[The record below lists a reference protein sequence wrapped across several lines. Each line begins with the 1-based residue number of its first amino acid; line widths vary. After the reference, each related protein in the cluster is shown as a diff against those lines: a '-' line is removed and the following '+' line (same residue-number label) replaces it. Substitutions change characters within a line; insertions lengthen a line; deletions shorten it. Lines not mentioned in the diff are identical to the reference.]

1 MRITMFVRNALVATV
16 CFGSPLAANPPA
28 ADTAAPQSSGQAPS
42 NPNAAPVVPEAAQNE
57 IIVTA
62 QKRSEKLQNVPIQVD
77 VLTGK
82 TLEARQIK
90 MTSEIARTVPN
101 LTIEK
106 TDVYSNS
113 VIVLRGI
120 AQAANADAPVAV
132 VVDGVPQD
140 DPKQFNMHL
149 FDISDIEVLKG
160 PQGSLYGR
168 NAEAGAIIITTV
180 QPTDNFHGFIDGS
193 FSRGS
198 TVEASA
204 ALSGPIVPDKV
215 LFRLAGSYFRTDGLI
230 PNTFRHVPND
240 SVPHDWTIRGNLLF
254 NIGSRSTLNL
264 IAQHEDYNAGHVYF
278 VPVWS
283 GNPNDFELPQSNFP
297 NRGNGRTTNLTAK
310 LDSDLGFATLTAIAG
325 YTKIKQVQIT
335 DVDFTNPVDAAL
347 HPNAFPFQLGDNQPF
362 SNRIYSQEVRLAS
375 PTSSRFRWL
384 ISEDYL
390 NARQFINTH
399 LFFDLGNPQSDPFN
413 SALTLTQ
420 NPAIYTRSNWGV
432 AGQVDYDATD
442 ALTLTAGVRYD
453 TDRRKQTN
461 LLNGVVRTA
470 RFSAAQPR
478 LSAAYKFSADKL
490 IYASW
495 GVGFRSGGFNPP
507 SFHIPIYRDE
517 KLTNY
522 EIGFKTQWLDHHL
535 TLNGALFHSL
545 VSNLQFSAI
554 DFNTG
559 SQVTSNIDR
568 ARING
573 AELEA
578 VATPV
583 PGFDV
588 FAGMGLSDPK
598 ITKFAANPAV
608 VGNVPP
614 RGYKASF
621 NAGFD
626 YSHHVATDTSLFIRG
641 DLQHYSSKYWFV
653 DNLDVQRPKTYVNG
667 SFGVAYRNFTLAV
680 WGKNIFGV
688 RSYETYFPGQQTGLP
703 YDVAFPNKPATYGVE
718 LSARM

>member
-1 MRITMFVRNALVATV
+1 MRNSDFIRRALFATALVA
-16 CFGSPLAANPPA
+16 FPEIAHAQ
-28 ADTAAPQSSGQAPS
+28 AAPLRINDAAASQNANAVEPQAS
-42 NPNAAPVVPEAAQNE
+42 QNE
-57 IIVTA
+57 IIITA

-82 TLEARQIK
+82 TLEAREIK
-90 MTSEIARTVPN
+90 MTREIVRTVPN
-101 LTIEK
+101 LTVEK

-113 VIVLRGI
+113 VIVMRGLS
-120 AQAANADAPVAV
+120 QAANADAPVAV
-132 VVDGVPQD
+132 IIDGVPQD

-160 PQGSLYGR
+160 PQGSIYGR
-168 NAEAGAIIITTV
+168 NAEAGAIIITTA
-180 QPTDNFHGFIDGS
+180 QPTNHFRGYMDAS
-193 FSRGS
+193 YSRGS
-198 TVEASA
+198 TLETSA
-204 ALSGPIVPDKV
+204 AVSGPIVPDRV
-215 LFRLAGSYFRTDGLI
+215 LFRIAGSYFRTGGLI
-230 PNTFRHVPND
+230 PNTFRHVNND
-240 SVPHDWTIRGNLLF
+240 TVPHDWTIRGNLLF
-254 NIGSRSTLNL
+254 NIGSRSSLNL
-264 IAQHEDYNAGHVYF
+264 IAQYEDYNAGHVYF

-297 NRGNGRTTNLTAK
+297 NRGNGKTTNLTAK
-310 LDSDLGFATLTAIAG
+310 FNSDLGFATLTAIGG

-335 DVDFTNPVDAAL
+335 DVDFTNPVDAAR

-362 SNRIYSQEVRLAS
+362 SNRIYSQEVRLTS

-413 SALTLTQ
+413 PALTLTE

-461 LLNGVVRTA
+461 LLNGVVRSA

-478 LSAAYKFSADKL
+478 LSAAYKFSPDKL
-490 IYASW
+490 VYASW

-522 EIGFKTQWLDHHL
+522 EIGFKTQWLDRRL
-535 TLNGALFHSL
+535 TLNGALFHSI
-545 VSNLQFSAI
+545 VKNLQFSAI

-568 ARING
+568 TRING
-573 AELEA
+573 LELEA
-578 VATPV
+578 VVTPAA
-583 PGFDV
+583 GFDL
-588 FAGMGLSDPK
+588 FAQMGLTDPK
-598 ITKFAANPAV
+598 ITRFAANPAFQ
-608 VGNVPP
+608 GNIPP
-614 RGYKASF
+614 RGYKATFSG
-621 NAGFD
+621 GFD
-626 YSHHVATDTSLFIRG
+626 FTRHIAKDVDFFIRG
-641 DLQHYSSKYWFV
+641 DVQHYSSKYWFV

-667 SFGVAYRNFTLAV
+667 SFGIGYRGITASV

-688 RSYETYFPGQQTGLP
+688 RAYETYFPGQQTGLP
-703 YDVAFPNKPATYGVE
+703 YDVGFPNQPATYGIE
-718 LSARM
+718 LIARM

>member
-1 MRITMFVRNALVATV
+1 MRSTIVVRNALLATA
-16 CFGSPLAANPPA
+16 CFGSPLAANPPSGGDAPPPSAGQTPSHAGA
-28 ADTAAPQSSGQAPS
+28 AS
-42 NPNAAPVVPEAAQNE
+42 VVPEAAQNE

-90 MTSEIARTVPN
+90 MTNEIVRTVPN

-140 DPKQFNMHL
+140 DPKQFNVHL

-180 QPTDNFHGFIDGS
+180 QPTNDLHGFVDGS

-198 TVEASA
+198 TVDASA
-204 ALSGPIVPDKV
+204 GVSGPIVPDKV
-215 LFRLAGSYFRTDGLI
+215 LFRVAGSYFRTDGLI
-230 PNTFRHVPND
+230 PNTFRHVNND
-240 SVPHDWTIRGNLLF
+240 SVPHDWTIRANLLF
-254 NIGSRSTLNL
+254 NLGSRSTLNL
-264 IAQHEDYNAGHVYF
+264 IGQHEDYNAGHVYF

-297 NRGNGRTTNLTAK
+297 NRGAGRTTNLTAK
-310 LDSDLGFATLTAIAG
+310 FESDLDFATLTAIGG
-325 YTKIKQVQIT
+325 YTKLKQFQIT

-347 HPNAFPFQLGDNQPF
+347 HHNAFPFQLGDNQPF

-375 PTSSRFRWL
+375 PSSSRFRWL

-399 LFFDLGNPQSDPFN
+399 LFFDLGNPMSDPFN
-413 SALTLTQ
+413 PALTLTE

-432 AGQVDYDATD
+432 SGQVDYDATN
-442 ALTLTAGVRYD
+442 AFTLTAGVRYD
-453 TDRRKQTN
+453 TDRRRQTN

-478 LSAAYKFSADKL
+478 LSAAYKFSPDKL
-490 IYASW
+490 VYVSW

-517 KLTNY
+517 RLTNY
-522 EIGFKTQWLDHHL
+522 EIGFKTQWLDHRL
-535 TLNGALFHSL
+535 TLNGAVFHST
-545 VSNLQFSAI
+545 VKNLQFSAI

-559 SQVTSNIDR
+559 SQVTSNVDR

-578 VATPV
+578 VATPAQ
-583 PGFDV
+583 GLDL
-588 FAGMGLSDPK
+588 FAGMGIADPK
-598 ITKFAANPAV
+598 ITRFAANPAV
-608 VGNVPP
+608 VGNVVP

-626 YSHHVATDTSLFIRG
+626 YTQRIATGTSFFVRT

-667 SFGVAYRNFTLAV
+667 SFGVNFGKFTAAV

-688 RSYETYFPGQQTGLP
+688 RSYETYFPAQQTGLP
-703 YDVAFPNKPATYGVE
+703 YDVAFPNRPATYGIE

>member
-1 MRITMFVRNALVATV
+1 MRNSTIIRHGLLATTLLCAHSIANAEPADATPV
-16 CFGSPLAANPPA
+16 PPA
-28 ADTAAPQSSGQAPS
+28 ETPNAVEPQADQSS
-42 NPNAAPVVPEAAQNE
+42 

-62 QKRSEKLQNVPIQVD
+62 QKRSERLQNVPIQVD

-90 MTSEIARTVPN
+90 MTNEIVRTVPN

-140 DPKQFNMHL
+140 DPKQFNVHL

-180 QPTDNFHGFIDGS
+180 QPTDDFHGFIDGS

-198 TVEASA
+198 TVDASA
-204 ALSGPIVPDKV
+204 AVSGPIVPDKV
-215 LFRLAGSYFRTDGLI
+215 LFRVGGSYFRTDGVI
-230 PNTFRHVPND
+230 PNTFRHVNND
-240 SVPHDWTIRGNLLF
+240 SVPHDWTIRATLLF

-264 IAQHEDYNAGHVYF
+264 IAQHEDYKAGHVYF

-297 NRGNGRTTNLTAK
+297 DRGHGRTTNLTAK
-310 LDSDLGFATLTAIAG
+310 FDSDLGFATLTAIGG

-399 LFFDLGNPQSDPFN
+399 LFFDLGDPQNDPFN
-413 SALTLTQ
+413 PALTLTE

-432 AGQVDYDATD
+432 SGQVDYDATD

-461 LLNGVVRTA
+461 LLTGVIRRAT
-470 RFSAAQPR
+470 FSAGQPR

-490 IYASW
+490 VYASW

-583 PGFDV
+583 SGFDL

-626 YSHHVATDTSLFIRG
+626 YSQRVAPGTTFFVRG

-667 SFGVAYRNFTLAV
+667 SFGVNFGKFTATV

-703 YDVAFPNKPATYGVE
+703 YDVAFPNKPATYGIE

>member
-1 MRITMFVRNALVATV
+1 MRNSTIIRRGLLATTLLCAHSIANAEPADA
-16 CFGSPLAANPPA
+16 PAAPPA
-28 ADTAAPQSSGQAPS
+28 EHPNAVEPPADQSS
-42 NPNAAPVVPEAAQNE
+42 

-77 VLTGK
+77 VLAGK

-90 MTSEIARTVPN
+90 MTNEIVRTVPN

-140 DPKQFNMHL
+140 DPKQFNVHL

-180 QPTDNFHGFIDGS
+180 QPTNGFHGFADGS

-198 TVEASA
+198 TVDASA
-204 ALSGPIVPDKV
+204 GISGSIVPDKV
-215 LFRLAGSYFRTDGLI
+215 LFRVAGSYFRTDGLI

-240 SVPHDWTIRGNLLF
+240 SVPHDWTIRANLLF
-254 NIGSRSTLNL
+254 NLGSRSTLNL

-278 VPVWS
+278 LPVWS

-297 NRGNGRTTNLTAK
+297 NRGGGRTTNLTAK
-310 LDSDLGFATLTAIAG
+310 FESDLDFATLTAIGG
-325 YTKIKQVQIT
+325 YTKLKQFQIT

-347 HPNAFPFQLGDNQPF
+347 HANAFPFQLGDNQPF

-375 PTSSRFRWL
+375 PSSSRFRWL

-399 LFFDLGNPQSDPFN
+399 LFFDLGDPQNDPFN
-413 SALTLTQ
+413 RALTLTE

-432 AGQVDYDATD
+432 SGQVDYDATD

-461 LLNGVVRTA
+461 LLTGVIRTA
-470 RFSAAQPR
+470 TFSAAQPR

-490 IYASW
+490 VYASW

-583 PGFDV
+583 SGFDL
-588 FAGMGLSDPK
+588 FGGMGLSDPK
-598 ITKFAANPAV
+598 ITKFAGNPAV
-608 VGNVPP
+608 VGNVLP

-626 YSHHVATDTSLFIRG
+626 YSRRVAPGTTFFVRG

-667 SFGVAYRNFTLAV
+667 SFGVNFGKFTATV

-688 RSYETYFPGQQTGLP
+688 RSYETYFSVQQTGLP
-703 YDVAFPNKPATYGVE
+703 Y
-718 LSARM
+718 

>member
-1 MRITMFVRNALVATV
+1 MRKATLVRKALLASALI
-16 CFGSPLAANPPA
+16 GSPALADEPASPA
-28 ADTAAPQSSGQAPS
+28 AASPDQTQAPTS
-42 NPNAAPVVPEAAQNE
+42 TGAVVPQASQNE
-57 IIVTA
+57 IIITA

-90 MTSEIARTVPN
+90 MTREIVRTVPN

-113 VIVLRGI
+113 VIVMRGVS
-120 AQAANADAPVAV
+120 QAANADAPVAV
-132 VVDGVPQD
+132 IVDGVPQD

-149 FDISDIEVLKG
+149 FDIADIQVLKG

-168 NAEAGAIIITTV
+168 NAEAGAIIITTAS
-180 QPTDNFHGFIDGS
+180 PTDQFHGFADVSYG
-193 FSRGS
+193 RGS
-198 TVEASA
+198 TLDTSA
-204 ALSGPIVPDKV
+204 GISGPIVPDKV
-215 LFRLAGSYFRTDGLI
+215 LFRIAGSYFHTGGVI
-230 PNTFRHVPND
+230 PNTFRHVNND
-240 SVPHDWTIRGNLLF
+240 NVPHDWTIRGNLLF
-254 NIGSRSTLNL
+254 NIGSHSTLNL

-297 NRGNGRTTNLTAK
+297 NRGHGNTTNLTGK
-310 LDSDLGFATLTAIAG
+310 FDSDLGFATLTAIGG
-325 YTKIKQVQIT
+325 YTKIKQLQIT

-362 SNRIYSQEVRLAS
+362 SNRIYSQEVRLTS

-384 ISEDYL
+384 VSEDYL

-399 LFFDLGNPQSDPFN
+399 LFFDLGNPKNDPFN
-413 SALTLTQ
+413 PALTLTE

-432 AGQVDYDATD
+432 AGQVDYDATH

-461 LLNGVVRTA
+461 LLNEAVRTA
-470 RFSAAQPR
+470 TFSAAQPR
-478 LSAAYKFSADKL
+478 LSAAYKFSPDKL
-490 IYASW
+490 VYVSW

-507 SFHIPIYRDE
+507 SFHIPIYGDE

-522 EIGFKTQWLDHHL
+522 EIGFKTQWLDHKL
-535 TLNGALFHSL
+535 TLNGAVFHSQ
-545 VSNLQFSAI
+545 VKNLQFSAI

-573 AELEA
+573 LELEA
-578 VATPV
+578 VATPT
-583 PGFDV
+583 PGFDLFV
-588 FAGMGLSDPK
+588 SMGLTDPT
-598 ITKFAANPAV
+598 ITRYAANPAFE
-608 VGNVPP
+608 GNVPP
-614 RGYKASF
+614 RGYKATFSG
-621 NAGFD
+621 GFD
-626 YSHHVATDTSLFIRG
+626 FTHRIATDVNFFIRG
-641 DLQHYSSKYWFV
+641 DMQHYSSKYWFV

-667 SFGVAYRNFTLAV
+667 SFGLSYRNFSASI

-688 RSYETYFPGQQTGLP
+688 RAYETYFPGQQTGLP
-703 YDVAFPNKPATYGVE
+703 YDVAFPNQPATYGIE
-718 LSARM
+718 LIARM

>member
-1 MRITMFVRNALVATV
+1 MIRQLLLATTLFGAHAMARAAASTPAPAVAPANAVE
-16 CFGSPLAANPPA
+16 SP
-28 ADTAAPQSSGQAPS
+28 AD
-42 NPNAAPVVPEAAQNE
+42 QNE

-82 TLEARQIK
+82 TLEARQMK

-132 VVDGVPQD
+132 IVDGVPQD

-149 FDISDIEVLKG
+149 FDDAEIEVLKG

-168 NAEAGAIIITTV
+168 DAEAGAVIINTV
-180 QPTDNFHGFIDGS
+180 QPTDDFHAFLDGS
-193 FSRGS
+193 YSRGS
-198 TVEASA
+198 TFEATA
-204 ALSGPIVPDKV
+204 GLSGPVVADKV
-215 LFRLAGSYFRTDGLI
+215 LFRIAGSYFHTGGVI
-230 PNTFRHVPND
+230 PNIFRNVPND
-240 SVPHDWTIRGNLLF
+240 SVPHDWSVRGNLLF
-254 NIGSRSTLNL
+254 RLTPSSTLSL
-264 IAQHEDYNAGHVYF
+264 IAQHGDYNAGHVF
-278 VPVWS
+278 FTPVWS
-283 GNPNDFELPQSNFP
+283 GNPNDFQLPRGNFP
-297 NRGNGRTTNLTAK
+297 NYGNGKSTNLTGK
-310 LDSDLGFATLTAIAG
+310 FESDLGFATLTAIAG
-325 YTKIKQVQIT
+325 YTHLKQVQIT
-335 DVDFTNPVDAAL
+335 DVDFTNPVEAAM

-362 SNRIYSQEVRLAS
+362 SNTIYSEEVRL
-375 PTSSRFRWL
+375 TGGTGSRLRWL

-390 NARQFINTH
+390 HAKQFINTH
-399 LFFDLGNPQSDPFN
+399 LFFDLGNPSSDPFDP
-413 SALTLTQ
+413 ALTFTQ
-420 NPAIYTRSNWGV
+420 NPATYTRSNWG
-432 AGQVDYDATD
+432 ASAQVDYDATT
-442 ALTLTAGVRYD
+442 ALTLTAGIRYD
-453 TDRRKQTN
+453 TDKRSQLN
-461 LLNGVVRTA
+461 LLNDVTRTA
-470 RFSAAQPR
+470 TFDAAQPR
-478 LSAAYKFSADKL
+478 LSAAYRFTPDKQV
-490 IYASW
+490 YASW

-507 SFHIPIYRDE
+507 SFRIPIYADE

-545 VSNLQFSAI
+545 VTNLQFSAI

-573 AELEA
+573 AEVEA
-578 VATPV
+578 VVTPV
-583 PGFDV
+583 KGFDL
-588 FAGMGLSDPK
+588 FARMGLSDPK
-598 ITKFAANPAV
+598 IVKYAANPAV
-608 VGNVPP
+608 VGNVLP

-621 NAGFD
+621 NTGFD
-626 YSHHVATDTSLFIRG
+626 FNQRLAPDTNFFIRG

-653 DNLDVQRPKTYVNG
+653 DNLDVQSPKTYVNG
-667 SFGVAYRNFTLAV
+667 SFGLSYRNFTLTV

-688 RSYETYFPGQQTGLP
+688 RAYETYFPGQQTGLP
-703 YDVAFPNKPATYGVE
+703 YDVGYPNKPATYGIE

>member
-1 MRITMFVRNALVATV
+1 MRDLRIIRQALLATTLLGSCAMAEAAQPEQQQPAGANQSQVNA
-16 CFGSPLAANPPA
+16 
-28 ADTAAPQSSGQAPS
+28 
-42 NPNAAPVVPEAAQNE
+42 VVPQASQNE
-57 IIVTA
+57 IIITA

-77 VLTGK
+77 VLTGA
-82 TLEARQIK
+82 TLQARQMK
-90 MTSEIARTVPN
+90 TTKEIARTIPN

-106 TDVYSNS
+106 TDTYSNS

-120 AQAANADAPVAV
+120 SQAANSDSPAAV
-132 VVDGVPQD
+132 IVDGVPQD

-149 FDISDIEVLKG
+149 FDVSDIEVLKG

-180 QPTDNFHGFIDGS
+180 QPTNDFRGYMDVSYG
-193 FSRGS
+193 RGS
-198 TVEASA
+198 TLDTSA
-204 ALSGPIVPDKV
+204 AVSGPIVPDEI
-215 LFRLAGSYFRTDGLI
+215 LFRVAGSYFHTDGVI

-297 NRGNGRTTNLTAK
+297 NRGNGSTTNLTAK
-310 LDSDLGFATLTAIAG
+310 FESDLGFATLTAIGG

-335 DVDFTNPVDAAL
+335 DVDFTNPVDAAM

-375 PTSSRFRWL
+375 PASSRFRWL
-384 ISEDYL
+384 VSEDYL

-399 LFFDLGNPQSDPFN
+399 LFFDLGDPQSDPFN
-413 SALTLTQ
+413 PALTLTQ

-432 AGQVDYDATD
+432 AGQVDYDATH

-453 TDRRKQTN
+453 TDRRGQTN
-461 LLNGVVRTA
+461 LLNGLVRTA
-470 RFSAAQPR
+470 TFSAAQPR
-478 LSAAYKFSADKL
+478 LSAAYKFSPDKL
-490 IYASW
+490 VYISW

-507 SFHIPIYRDE
+507 SFHVPIYRDE

-522 EIGFKTQWLDHHL
+522 EIGFKTQWFDHRL
-535 TLNGALFHSL
+535 TLNGAVFHSI

-573 AELEA
+573 AEVEA
-578 VATPV
+578 TVTPAQ
-583 PGFDV
+583 GLDL
-588 FAGMGLSDPK
+588 FARVGLTNPI
-598 ITKFAANPAV
+598 ITAFAANPAY
-608 VGNVPP
+608 VGNVLP
-614 RGYKASF
+614 RGYKQSF
-621 NAGFD
+621 DGGFD
-626 YSHHVATDTSLFIRG
+626 YNHRIAPETDFFIRT
-641 DLQHYSSKYWFV
+641 DAQRYSRKYWYV

-667 SFGVAYRNFTLAV
+667 SFGINYHNITASI

-688 RSYETYFPGQQTGLP
+688 RAYETYFPSQQTGLP
-703 YDVAFPNKPATYGVE
+703 YDVAFPNQPATYGVE
-718 LSARM
+718 LIARM

>member
-1 MRITMFVRNALVATV
+1 MRNLRTIRQLLMATTLV
-16 CFGSPLAANPPA
+16 GAAQIVEAQTAPP
-28 ADTAAPQSSGQAPS
+28 
-42 NPNAAPVVPEAAQNE
+42 PNAGVGPEVSQNE

-180 QPTDNFHGFIDGS
+180 QPTDNFHGFVDGS

-198 TVEASA
+198 TVDASA
-204 ALSGPIVPDKV
+204 ALSGPILPDKV
-215 LFRLAGSYFRTDGLI
+215 LFRVAGSYFRTDGVI
-230 PNTFRHVPND
+230 QNTFRHVPND

-264 IAQHEDYNAGHVYF
+264 IAQHEDYKAGHVYF

-310 LDSDLGFATLTAIAG
+310 FDSNLGFATLTAIAG
-325 YTKIKQVQIT
+325 YTKIKQLQIT

-362 SNRIYSQEVRLAS
+362 SNRIYSQEVRLES
-375 PTSSRFRWL
+375 HTSSRFRWL

-413 SALTLTQ
+413 PALTLTQ

-432 AGQVDYDATD
+432 AGQIDYDATE

-478 LSAAYKFSADKL
+478 LSAAYKFTPDKL

-568 ARING
+568 VRING

-578 VATPV
+578 VATPIA
-583 PGFDV
+583 GFDL

-598 ITKFAANPAV
+598 ITRFATNPAV

-626 YSHHVATDTSLFIRG
+626 YSRHIATDTSFFIRG
-641 DLQHYSSKYWFV
+641 DLQHYSSKFWFV

-667 SFGVAYRNFTLAV
+667 SFGVGYRNFTLSI

>member
-1 MRITMFVRNALVATV
+1 MPMRKSTIIRRTLLTTAFLGIPSIAIAQST
-16 CFGSPLAANPPA
+16 SPANPQSKNSNA
-28 ADTAAPQSSGQAPS
+28 VEPQV
-42 NPNAAPVVPEAAQNE
+42 NQNT
-57 IIVTA
+57 IIITA
-62 QKRSEKLQNVPIQVD
+62 QKRPELLQNVPIQVD

-82 TLEARQIK
+82 TLDARQMK
-90 MTSEIARTVPN
+90 TTKEIARTIPN

-106 TDVYSNS
+106 TDTYSNS
-113 VIVLRGI
+113 VIVLRGVS
-120 AQAANADAPVAV
+120 QAANSDTPVAV
-132 VVDGVPQD
+132 IVDGVPQD

-180 QPTDNFHGFIDGS
+180 QPTSDFHGYADLSYG
-193 FSRGS
+193 RGS
-198 TVEASA
+198 TLETSA
-204 ALSGPIVPDKV
+204 AVSGPIVSDTV
-215 LFRLAGSYFRTDGLI
+215 LFRVAGSYFHTDGLI

-240 SVPHDWTIRGNLLF
+240 SVPHDWTARGNLLF

-264 IAQHEDYNAGHVYF
+264 IAQHEDYSAGHVYF

-297 NRGNGRTTNLTAK
+297 NRGHGNTTNLTAK
-310 LDSDLGFATLTAIAG
+310 LDSDLGFATLTAIGG
-325 YTKIKQVQIT
+325 YTKINQIQIT
-335 DVDFTNPVDAAL
+335 DVDFTNPVDATL

-399 LFFDLGNPQSDPFN
+399 LFFDLGDPRNDPFN
-413 SALTLTQ
+413 PALTLTQ

-432 AGQVDYDATD
+432 AGQVDYDATN

-453 TDRRKQTN
+453 TDRRGQTN
-461 LLNGVVRTA
+461 LLNGILRRA
-470 RFSAAQPR
+470 KFSAAQPR
-478 LSAAYKFSADKL
+478 LSASYKFSPDKL
-490 IYASW
+490 VYLSW

-507 SFHIPIYRDE
+507 SYRVPIYRDE

-535 TLNGALFHSL
+535 TLNGAVFHSIIT
-545 VSNLQFSAI
+545 NLQFSAI
-554 DFNTG
+554 DFNSG

-578 VATPV
+578 TVLPFQ
-583 PGFDV
+583 GFDL
-588 FAGMGLSDPK
+588 FAHMGLSDPK
-598 ITKFAANPAV
+598 ITAFAANPAF
-608 VGNVPP
+608 VGNVLP
-614 RGYKASF
+614 RGYKSSF
-621 NAGFD
+621 DAGFD
-626 YSHHVATDTSLFIRG
+626 YSHHIAPEMQFFVRG
-641 DLQHYSSKYWFV
+641 DLQHYSRKYWYV

-667 SFGVAYRNFTLAV
+667 SLGVTYRNYTATV

-688 RSYETYFPGQQTGLP
+688 RAYETYFPSQQTGLP
-703 YDVAFPNKPATYGVE
+703 YDVAFPNQPATYGIE
-718 LSARM
+718 LVARM

>member
-1 MRITMFVRNALVATV
+1 MRNSIIIRHGLLATTLLCAHSMV
-16 CFGSPLAANPPA
+16 SAQSARP
-28 ADTAAPQSSGQAPS
+28 PQSAPATNSNAVEPQADQS
-42 NPNAAPVVPEAAQNE
+42 S

-90 MTSEIARTVPN
+90 MTNEIARTVPN

-132 VVDGVPQD
+132 LVDGVPED
-140 DPKQFNMHL
+140 DPKQFNIHL
-149 FDISDIEVLKG
+149 LDISDIEVLKG

-168 NAEAGAIIITTV
+168 NAEAGAIIITTA
-180 QPTDNFHGFIDGS
+180 QPTNDFHGYFDGS
-193 FSRGS
+193 YGRGS
-198 TVEASA
+198 TVDTSA
-204 ALSGPIVPDKV
+204 AVSGPIVPGKI
-215 LFRLAGSYFRTDGLI
+215 LFRVAADYFHTDGVI
-230 PNTFRHVPND
+230 QNTFRHVPND

-254 NIGSRSTLNL
+254 NIGSRSILNL

-297 NRGNGRTTNLTAK
+297 NRGHGSSTNLTAK
-310 LDSDLGFATLTAIAG
+310 LVSDFGFASLTAIGG
-325 YTKIKQVQIT
+325 YTKLKQVQIT

-362 SNRIYSQEVRLAS
+362 NNRIYSEEVRLAS

-399 LFFDLGNPQSDPFN
+399 LFFDLGDPQNDPFN
-413 SALTLTQ
+413 PALTLTQ
-420 NPAIYTRSNWGV
+420 NPAIYTRSNWGLS
-432 AGQVDYDATD
+432 GQVDYDATN

-453 TDRRKQTN
+453 TDRRKQTD

-470 RFSAAQPR
+470 TFSAAQPR
-478 LSAAYKFSADKL
+478 LSAAYKFGADKL
-490 IYASW
+490 VYASW

-507 SFHIPIYRDE
+507 SFLIPIYRDE

-522 EIGFKTQWLDHHL
+522 EVGFKTQWLDHHL
-535 TLNGALFHSL
+535 TLNGAIFHSL

-578 VATPV
+578 VVAPIS
-583 PGFDV
+583 GFDV
-588 FAGMGLSDPK
+588 FAAMGLSDPK
-598 ITKFAANPAV
+598 ITRFAANPAF

-621 NAGFD
+621 NGGFD
-626 YSHHVATDTSLFIRG
+626 YSQHIAPGTTFFVHG

-667 SFGVAYRNFTLAV
+667 SFGVNFGKLTASV

-703 YDVAFPNKPATYGVE
+703 YDVGFPNKPATYGIE

>member
-1 MRITMFVRNALVATV
+1 MIRHMLLATSLLSA
-16 CFGSPLAANPPA
+16 FAAANADPPTVQPQA
-28 ADTAAPQSSGQAPS
+28 IPNAPQGEASSS
-42 NPNAAPVVPEAAQNE
+42 SVVPEASQNA
-57 IIVTA
+57 IIITA
-62 QKRSEKLQNVPIQVD
+62 EKRPELLQNVPIQVD

-82 TLEARQIK
+82 TLEARHIK
-90 MTSEIARTVPN
+90 MTNEIVRTVSN

-140 DPKQFNMHL
+140 DPKQFNVHL

-180 QPTDNFHGFIDGS
+180 QPTNDL
-193 FSRGS
+193 RGYGDVS
-198 TVEASA
+198 YGRGPTLDASA
-204 ALSGPIVPDKV
+204 GISGPIVADKV
-215 LFRLAGSYFRTDGLI
+215 LFRIAGSYFHTAGLI
-230 PNTFRHVPND
+230 PNTFRHVDND
-240 SVPHDWTIRGNLLF
+240 SVPHDWTIRANLLF
-254 NIGSRSTLNL
+254 HIGNRSTLNL
-264 IAQHEDYNAGHVYF
+264 IAQHEDYKAGHVYF

-297 NRGNGRTTNLTAK
+297 NRGHGSSTNLTAK
-310 LDSDLGFATLTAIAG
+310 FDSDLGFATLTAIGG
-325 YTKIKQVQIT
+325 YTKLKQVQIT
-335 DVDFTNPVDAAL
+335 DVDFTNPVDATL

-375 PTSSRFRWL
+375 PSSSRLRWL

-399 LFFDLGNPQSDPFN
+399 LFFDLGDPQNDPFN
-413 SALTLTQ
+413 PALTLTQ

-432 AGQVDYDATD
+432 SGQVDYDATD

-453 TDRRKQTN
+453 TDRRRQTN
-461 LLNGVVRTA
+461 LLNGLIRTA
-470 RFSAAQPR
+470 TFSAAQPR
-478 LSAAYKFSADKL
+478 LSAAYKFSSSKL
-490 IYASW
+490 VYASW

-507 SFHIPIYRDE
+507 SFHIPIYRAE
-517 KLTNY
+517 KLTNF

-545 VSNLQFSAI
+545 VDNLQFSAI

-568 ARING
+568 VRING

-578 VATPV
+578 VATPAH
-583 PGFDV
+583 GLDV
-588 FAGMGLSDPK
+588 FASVGLTNPK
-598 ITKFAANPAV
+598 IVAFATNPAF

-614 RGYKASF
+614 RGYKQSLVG
-621 NAGFD
+621 GFD
-626 YSHHVATDTSLFIRG
+626 YTQRIATDVSFFVRA
-641 DLQHYSSKYWFV
+641 DVQHYSRKYWFV

-667 SFGVAYRNFTLAV
+667 SLGISYRNFTASI

-703 YDVAFPNKPATYGVE
+703 YDVGFPNKPATYGVE
-718 LSARM
+718 LVARM

>member
-1 MRITMFVRNALVATV
+1 MRDLTMIRQGLLATTLIGTCGMAEAAKADQPQPATASPSQGNA
-16 CFGSPLAANPPA
+16 
-28 ADTAAPQSSGQAPS
+28 
-42 NPNAAPVVPEAAQNE
+42 VVPQANQND
-57 IIVTA
+57 IIITA

-77 VLTGK
+77 VLTGA
-82 TLEARQIK
+82 TLQARQMK
-90 MTSEIARTVPN
+90 MTKEIARTVPN

-106 TDVYSNS
+106 TDTYSNS
-113 VIVLRGI
+113 VIVLRGVS
-120 AQAANADAPVAV
+120 QAANSDTPVAV
-132 VVDGVPQD
+132 IVDGVPQD

-149 FDISDIEVLKG
+149 FDVADIEVLKG

-180 QPTDNFHGFIDGS
+180 QPTNDFHGYADLSYG
-193 FSRGS
+193 RGS
-198 TVEASA
+198 TLDTSA
-204 ALSGPIVPDKV
+204 AVSGPIVPDRV
-215 LFRLAGSYFRTDGLI
+215 LFRIAGSYFRTDGLI

-254 NIGSRSTLNL
+254 NIGGRSTLNL
-264 IAQHEDYNAGHVYF
+264 IAQHENYSAGHVYF

-297 NRGNGRTTNLTAK
+297 NRGHGTTTNLTAK
-310 LDSDLGFATLTAIAG
+310 FDSDLGFATLTAIGG

-384 ISEDYL
+384 VSEDYL

-399 LFFDLGNPQSDPFN
+399 LFFDLGNPQTDPFN
-413 SALTLTQ
+413 PALTLTQ

-432 AGQVDYDATD
+432 AGQVDYDATA

-453 TDRRKQTN
+453 TDKRKQTN
-461 LLNGVVRTA
+461 LLNGVVREAT
-470 RFSAAQPR
+470 FSAAQPR
-478 LSAAYKFSADKL
+478 LSAAYKFSPDKL
-490 IYASW
+490 VYVSW

-507 SFHIPIYRDE
+507 SFHVPIYRDE

-522 EIGFKTQWLDHHL
+522 EIGFKTQWLDHLL
-535 TLNGALFHSL
+535 TLNGAVFHST
-545 VSNLQFSAI
+545 VTNLQFSAI

-578 VATPV
+578 VATPFH
-583 PGFDV
+583 GLDV
-588 FAGMGLSDPK
+588 FARIGLTDPK
-598 ITKFAANPAV
+598 IAAFAANPAF
-608 VGNVPP
+608 VGNVLP
-614 RGYKASF
+614 RGYKQSYD
-621 NAGFD
+621 AGFD
-626 YSHHVATDTSLFIRG
+626 FSRRVSPGTTFFIRS
-641 DLQHYSSKYWFV
+641 DLQHFSRKYWYV

-667 SFGVAYRNFTLAV
+667 SFGVTYHNVTASI

-688 RSYETYFPGQQTGLP
+688 RAYETYFPSQQTGLP
-703 YDVAFPNKPATYGVE
+703 YDVGFPNQPASYGVE
-718 LSARM
+718 LIARM

>member
-1 MRITMFVRNALVATV
+1 MRNLRTIRQLLMATTLL
-16 CFGSPLAANPPA
+16 GAAQIVEAQTAPP
-28 ADTAAPQSSGQAPS
+28 
-42 NPNAAPVVPEAAQNE
+42 PNAGVGPEVSQNE

-180 QPTDNFHGFIDGS
+180 QPTDNFHGFVDGS

-198 TVEASA
+198 TVDASA

-215 LFRLAGSYFRTDGLI
+215 LFRVAGSYFRTDGVI
-230 PNTFRHVPND
+230 QNTFRHVPND

-264 IAQHEDYNAGHVYF
+264 IAQHEDYKAGHVYF

-310 LDSDLGFATLTAIAG
+310 FDSNLGFATLTAIGG
-325 YTKIKQVQIT
+325 YTKIKQLQIT

-375 PTSSRFRWL
+375 HSSSRFRWL

-413 SALTLTQ
+413 PALTLTQ

-432 AGQVDYDATD
+432 AGQIDYDATE

-478 LSAAYKFSADKL
+478 LSAAYKFTPDKL

-568 ARING
+568 VRING

-578 VATPV
+578 VATPIA
-583 PGFDV
+583 GFDL

-598 ITKFAANPAV
+598 ITRFATNPAV

-626 YSHHVATDTSLFIRG
+626 YSRHIATDTSFFIRG

-667 SFGVAYRNFTLAV
+667 SFGVGYRNFTLSI

>member
-1 MRITMFVRNALVATV
+1 MRKATLVRKALLATALI
-16 CFGSPLAANPPA
+16 GSPALADQAAAPPA
-28 ADTAAPQSSGQAPS
+28 PMPDKTQATAPIGA
-42 NPNAAPVVPEAAQNE
+42 VVPEAAQNE

-90 MTSEIARTVPN
+90 MTKEIARTVPN

-113 VIVLRGI
+113 VIVMRGVS
-120 AQAANADAPVAV
+120 QAANADAPVAV
-132 VVDGVPQD
+132 IVDGVPED

-160 PQGSLYGR
+160 PQGSIYGR
-168 NAEAGAIIITTV
+168 NAEAGAIIITTA
-180 QPTDNFHGFIDGS
+180 QPTNDYRGYADVSYG
-193 FSRGS
+193 RGS
-198 TVEASA
+198 TLDTSA
-204 ALSGPIVPDKV
+204 AVSGPIVPDKV
-215 LFRLAGSYFRTDGLI
+215 LFRIAGSYFRTDGLI

-240 SVPHDWTIRGNLLF
+240 SVPHDWTVRGNLLF
-254 NIGSRSTLNL
+254 NIGSSSTLNL

-283 GNPNDFELPQSNFP
+283 GNSNDFELPQSNFP
-297 NRGNGRTTNLTAK
+297 NRGHGSSTNLTAK
-310 LDSDLGFATLTAIAG
+310 FDSDLGFATLTAIGG
-325 YTKIKQVQIT
+325 YTKINQVQIT
-335 DVDFTNPVDAAL
+335 DVDFTNPVDAAM

-362 SNRIYSQEVRLAS
+362 SNRIYSQEVRLTS

-399 LFFDLGNPQSDPFN
+399 LFFDVGNPESDPFN
-413 SALTLTQ
+413 PALTLTE
-420 NPAIYTRSNWGV
+420 NPAIYTRSNWGI
-432 AGQVDYDATD
+432 AGQVDYDATNS
-442 ALTLTAGVRYD
+442 LTLTAGVRYD
-453 TDRRKQTN
+453 TDRRQQLN
-461 LLNGVVRTA
+461 LLNGVRRGAT
-470 RFSAAQPR
+470 FSAAQPR
-478 LSAAYKFSADKL
+478 LSAAYKLSPDKL

-507 SFHIPIYRDE
+507 SFHVPIYRDE

-522 EIGFKTQWLDHHL
+522 EIGFKTQWLDRHL
-535 TLNGALFHSL
+535 TLNGAVFHSI
-545 VSNLQFSAI
+545 VKNLQFSAI

-568 ARING
+568 VRING

-583 PGFDV
+583 HGLDL
-588 FAGMGLSDPK
+588 FANIGLTDPK
-598 ITKFAANPAV
+598 IEAFAASPAL

-614 RGYKASF
+614 RGYKATLSG
-621 NAGFD
+621 GFD
-626 YSHHVATDTSLFIRG
+626 FTQRIAADMNFFIRG
-641 DLQHYSSKYWFV
+641 DAQHYSSKYWFV

-667 SFGVAYRNFTLAV
+667 SFGLSYHNVTASI
-680 WGKNIFGV
+680 WGKNIFNV
-688 RSYETYFPGQQTGLP
+688 RAYETYFPGQETGLP
-703 YDVAFPNKPATYGVE
+703 YDVAFPNQPATYGVE
-718 LSARM
+718 LIVRM

>member
-1 MRITMFVRNALVATV
+1 MPMRNLRTIRQLLMATTLL
-16 CFGSPLAANPPA
+16 GAAQIVEAQTAPP
-28 ADTAAPQSSGQAPS
+28 
-42 NPNAAPVVPEAAQNE
+42 PNAGVGPEVSQNE

-180 QPTDNFHGFIDGS
+180 QPTDNFHGFVDGS

-198 TVEASA
+198 TVDASA

-215 LFRLAGSYFRTDGLI
+215 LFRVAGSYFRTDGVI
-230 PNTFRHVPND
+230 QNTFRHVPND

-264 IAQHEDYNAGHVYF
+264 IAQHEDYKAGHVYF

-310 LDSDLGFATLTAIAG
+310 FDSNLGFATLTAIGG
-325 YTKIKQVQIT
+325 YTKIKQLQIT

-375 PTSSRFRWL
+375 HSSSRFRWL

-413 SALTLTQ
+413 PALTLTQ

-432 AGQVDYDATD
+432 AGQIDYDATE

-478 LSAAYKFSADKL
+478 LSAAYKFTPDKL

-568 ARING
+568 VRING

-578 VATPV
+578 VATPIA
-583 PGFDV
+583 GFDL

-598 ITKFAANPAV
+598 ITRFATNPAV

-626 YSHHVATDTSLFIRG
+626 YSRHIATDTSFFIRG

-667 SFGVAYRNFTLAV
+667 SFGVGYRNFTLSI

>member
-1 MRITMFVRNALVATV
+1 MPMRKSTVIRRALLATTFLGIQSIAVAQST
-16 CFGSPLAANPPA
+16 SPANPQSKSSNA
-28 ADTAAPQSSGQAPS
+28 VEPQANQST
-42 NPNAAPVVPEAAQNE
+42 
-57 IIVTA
+57 IIITA
-62 QKRSEKLQNVPIQVD
+62 QKRPELLQNVPIQVD

-82 TLEARQIK
+82 TLDARQMK
-90 MTSEIARTVPN
+90 MTREIARTIPN

-106 TDVYSNS
+106 TDTYSNS
-113 VIVLRGI
+113 VIVLRGVS
-120 AQAANADAPVAV
+120 QAANSDSPVAV
-132 VVDGVPQD
+132 IVDGVPQD
-140 DPKQFNMHL
+140 DPKQFNTHL
-149 FDISDIEVLKG
+149 FDISDIQVLKG

-180 QPTDNFHGFIDGS
+180 QPTDDFHGYMDLSYG
-193 FSRGS
+193 RGS
-198 TVEASA
+198 TLDTSA
-204 ALSGPIVPDKV
+204 AVSGPIVSDTV
-215 LFRLAGSYFRTDGLI
+215 LFRIAGSYFHTDGLI

-254 NIGSRSTLNL
+254 KIGSRSRLNL

-297 NRGNGRTTNLTAK
+297 NRGHGNTTNLTAK
-310 LDSDLGFATLTAIAG
+310 FDSDLGFATLTAIGG

-347 HPNAFPFQLGDNQPF
+347 HPNALPFQAGDNQPF

-384 ISEDYL
+384 VSEDYL

-399 LFFDLGNPQSDPFN
+399 LFFDLGDPQNDPFN
-413 SALTLTQ
+413 PALTLTE

-453 TDRRKQTN
+453 TDRRSQTN

-470 RFSAAQPR
+470 KFSAAQPR
-478 LSAAYKFSADKL
+478 LSAAYKFSPDKL
-490 IYASW
+490 VYVSW

-507 SFHIPIYRDE
+507 SYRVPIYRDE

-535 TLNGALFHSL
+535 TLNGAVFHSI
-545 VSNLQFSAI
+545 VTNLQFSAI
-554 DFNTG
+554 DFNSG

-578 VATPV
+578 TVLPFQ
-583 PGFDV
+583 GFDL
-588 FAGMGLSDPK
+588 FAHIGLADPK
-598 ITKFAANPAV
+598 ITAFAANPAL
-608 VGNVPP
+608 VGNVLP
-614 RGYKASF
+614 RGYKSSF
-621 NAGFD
+621 DAGFD
-626 YSHHVATDTSLFIRG
+626 YSHHIAPETQFFLRG
-641 DLQHYSSKYWFV
+641 DLQHYSRKYWYV

-667 SFGVAYRNFTLAV
+667 SFGVTYRNYTATV

-688 RSYETYFPGQQTGLP
+688 RAYETYFPGQQTGLP
-703 YDVAFPNKPATYGVE
+703 YDVAFPNQPATYGIE
-718 LSARM
+718 LIARM